1 MKKIAIKHKN
11 LPTSVICLTSDQSW
25 RSPFL
30 YNGDS
35 AVSLTEEEIY
45 ENAAQAVRELAEA
58 EKELRLAQQRVES
71 LRLFVIEL
79 VKPEQLSV
87 VNG

>member
-1 MKKIAIKHKN
+1 MRRIAIKHKN
-11 LPTSVICLTSDQSW
+11 LPTSQICLTLDKAW
-25 RSPFL
+25 RAPFVT
-30 YNGDS
+30 NGDCV
-35 AVSLTEEEIY
+35 VSLTEEEIY
-45 ENAAQAVRELAEA
+45 ENAAQAVREVEEA